1 MKSSATATE
10 FEIFTQHIYQKLVN
24 NDVLKPTKVEHNV
37 KLQGKSG
44 CEHQIDVY
52 WEYEIAG
59 NKHRVAIECKNY
71 NSLVPVG
78 KVRDFHGVLSELNN
92 VNGIMV
98 SSKGFQ
104 TGGKKYAEEHG
115 ISLKELRAPTRDDI
129 AGEITTIFHINRTRC
144 LYLIDEEYAKQKNLN
159 LQRMRDYLALT
170 DPKKADKWKNATHIP
185 LTLKERV
192 IRNSTGKKISSVDEL
207 KAQLS
212 EIMKPNSSQVF
223 KFEDAW
229 IETAEYGLVKI
240 REVKY
245 EFASEDQET
254 TIQLAADMFVEAI
267 LKDAINGET
276 LYVPK

>member
-1 MKSSATATE
+1 MKSSATE
-10 FEIFTQHIYQKLVN
+10 FELFTQRVYQKLVN

-59 NKHRVAIECKNY
+59 NKHHAAIECKYY
-71 NSLVPVG
+71 NKRVEKE
-78 KVRDFHGVLSELNN
+78 KVCAFQGILADLDNIE
-92 VNGIMV
+92 GIMV
-98 SSKGFQ
+98 TKIGFQ
-104 TGGKKYAEEHG
+104 KGAKMYAKQYD
-115 ISLKELRAPTRDDI
+115 ISLKELRVPTRDDI
-129 AGEITTIFHINRTRC
+129 VGEITTIIHIDRTRC

-159 LQRMRDYLALT
+159 LQRVRDYLAFT
-170 DPKKADKWKNATHIP
+170 DPKKAEYWRAGTHLP
-185 LTLKERV
+185 LETKSR
-192 IRNSTGKKISSVDEL
+192 IIYDFTGKKITSLDEL
-207 KAQLS
+207 EKQLP
-212 EIMKPNSSQVF
+212 EKPESNSSQVF

-229 IETAEYGLVKI
+229 IETHYWGQVKI

-267 LKDAINGET
+267 LKDAISGESQ
-276 LYVPK
+276 YVPK